1 MRNFTIYILALA
13 ALCGYSCQREKAPI
27 SVAGYIEEV
36 RNEQI
41 ITIEVIDSAGIKLQ
55 QSHKMSFLIDDE
67 SIYQSSGIV
76 EGNIAEVIFIPD
88 AEESD
93 KLPTAIEIATD
104 DTYPRALGRWAN
116 GEHNKLRIE
125 IELLPNGHIR
135 QHQPQQ
141 TVVFSSWQL
150 TNKEDSI
157 TLSGTVSLPAAME
170 EKPKKAIKQ
179 GQKKDEEAV
188 IAPPSRRTI
197 SLNIGAT
204 LGIDGD
210 RKSLTI
216 LSGNVGRGERPILYR
231 AE

>member
-41 ITIEVIDSAGIKLQ
+41 ITIEVIDSAGVKLQ

-88 AEESD
+88 AEEQMQ
-93 KLPTAIEIATD
+93 TAIEIATD
-104 DTYPRALGRWAN
+104 DTYPRALGRWSN
-116 GEHNKLRIE
+116 GEHNKLRID
-125 IELLPNGHIR
+125 IELLPNGQIR
-135 QHQPQQ
+135 QHQPEQ
-141 TVVFSSWQL
+141 TVEFSSWQL

-157 TLSGTVSLPAAME
+157 TLSGTVSLPAAVE

-197 SLNIGAT
+197 SFNIGAT

>member
-1 MRNFTIYILALA
+1 MRKYAIFTLV
-13 ALCGYSCQREKAPI
+13 LCAIIGYSCKREIAPI
-27 SVAGYIEEV
+27 SVAGYIAATS
-36 RNEQI
+36 NEQI
-41 ITIEVIDSAGIKLQ
+41 ITIEVIDSAGVKLQ
-55 QSHKMSFLIDDE
+55 QSHELSFLIDDDTHFQSN
-67 SIYQSSGIV
+67 SIV
-76 EGNIAEVIFIPD
+76 AGNIAEVIYLP
-88 AEESD
+88 EEND

-104 DTYPRALGRWAN
+104 DTYPRALGRWTN
-116 GEHNKLRIE
+116 GEQNRLKID

-135 QHQPQQ
+135 QRQPQQ

-157 TLSGTVSLPAAME
+157 TLSGTVSLPAAVE

-197 SLNIGAT
+197 SFNIGAT

>member
-1 MRNFTIYILALA
+1 MRKITIFTFV
-13 ALCGYSCQREKAPI
+13 LCTIIGYSCKREIAPI
-27 SVAGYIEEV
+27 SVAGYIAATS
-36 RNEQI
+36 NEQI
-41 ITIEVIDSAGIKLQ
+41 ITIEVVDSAGVKLQ
-55 QSHKMSFLIDDE
+55 QSHELSFLIDDDTHFQSN
-67 SIYQSSGIV
+67 SIV
-76 EGNIAEVIFIPD
+76 AGNIAEIIYLP
-88 AEESD
+88 EESD

-104 DTYPRALGRWAN
+104 DTYPRALGRWTN
-116 GEHNKLRIE
+116 GEQNRLKID

-135 QHQPQQ
+135 QYQPQQ

-157 TLSGTVSLPAAME
+157 TLSGTVSLPAAVE
-170 EKPKKAIKQ
+170 EKPKSKNSQ
-179 GQKKDEEAV
+179 QTKKRDEDTV
-188 IAPPSRRTI
+188 IVPPSRRTI
-197 SLNIGAT
+197 SFNIGAT

>member
-1 MRNFTIYILALA
+1 MRKYAIFTLV
-13 ALCGYSCQREKAPI
+13 LCTIIGHSCKREMAPV
-27 SVAGYIEEV
+27 SVAGYIDPAS
-36 RNEQI
+36 NEQI
-41 ITIEVIDSAGIKLQ
+41 ITIEVIDSAGVKLQ
-55 QSHKMSFLIDDE
+55 QSHKQSFLIDDDT
-67 SIYQSSGIV
+67 YFQSNGMV
-76 EGNIAEVIFIPD
+76 EGNIAEIIYLP
-88 AEESD
+88 EESD

-104 DTYPRALGRWAN
+104 DTYPRALGRWTN
-116 GEHNKLRIE
+116 GEHNKLRID
-125 IELLPNGHIR
+125 IELLPNGQIR
-135 QHQPQQ
+135 QHQPEQ
-141 TVVFSSWQL
+141 TVEFSSWQL

-157 TLSGTVSLPAAME
+157 VLSGTVSLPAAVE

-179 GQKKDEEAV
+179 GQKKDEEAA

-197 SLNIGAT
+197 SFNIGAT

>member
-1 MRNFTIYILALA
+1 MRKYAIFALVLCTII
-13 ALCGYSCQREKAPI
+13 GHSCKREMAPV

-41 ITIEVIDSAGIKLQ
+41 ITIEVIDSAGVKLQ

-76 EGNIAEVIFIPD
+76 EGNIAEMIYLP
-88 AEESD
+88 EESD

-116 GEHNKLRIE
+116 GEHNKLRID
-125 IELLPNGHIR
+125 IELLPNGQIR
-135 QHQPQQ
+135 QHQPEQ
-141 TVVFSSWQL
+141 TVEFSSWRI
-150 TNKEDSI
+150 TDKEDSI
-157 TLSGTVSLPAAME
+157 TLSGTVSLPAAVE

-197 SLNIGAT
+197 SFNIGAT